1 MTNDKEQVVSDAL
14 KEYKKMFPKD
24 YLEKFAHDLGAIS
37 IVSENG
43 FDQLITAYL
52 FTVDDYK
59 LCVEDM
65 KKTTEGMVR
74 FLYVMKKTGNIIE
87 NAINNWVVAEE

>member
-1 MTNDKEQVVSDAL
+1 LES
-14 KEYKKMFPKD
+14 FPCIEFDLDLVAFHCNTTKD

-87 NAINNWVVAEE
+87 NSINNWVVAEE